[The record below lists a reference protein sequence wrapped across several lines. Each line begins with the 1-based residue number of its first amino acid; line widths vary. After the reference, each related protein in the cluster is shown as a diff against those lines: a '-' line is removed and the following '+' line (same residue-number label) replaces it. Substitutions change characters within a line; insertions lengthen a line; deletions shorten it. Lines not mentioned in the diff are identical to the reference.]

1 MLRRI
6 TSKNPAIERQPEIA
20 MSALRYRASSPASE
34 AGGEAAGGE
43 FKALDACHREIA
55 SNLERL
61 QALVDRLGADGVT
74 TQTQGEAS
82 AIETFF
88 SATARGHHAD
98 EERHVF
104 PPLLAS
110 PNADLVQ
117 AVQRLQQDHGFIE
130 ENWIELS
137 PQLRALAGG
146 YHWYDLDELRHGV
159 QVFIDLL
166 HDHIELEES
175 LIYPEAKAHWAEVF
189 ARRAQR
195 QASIGAD

>member
-1 MLRRI
+1 
-6 TSKNPAIERQPEIA
+6 
-20 MSALRYRASSPASE
+20 MSAQRYRASPDAVSAAS
-34 AGGEAAGGE
+34 ASTGGE
-43 FKALDACHREIA
+43 FRALDACHLEIA
-55 SNLERL
+55 NHLDRL
-61 QALVDRLGADGVT
+61 QALVDRIGRDGVT
-74 TQTQGEAS
+74 TQAQHEA
-82 AIETFF
+82 AEIESFF
-88 SATARGHHAD
+88 SATARSHHAD

-110 PNADLVQ
+110 ADADMVQ
-117 AVQRLQQDHGFIE
+117 AVRRLQQDHGFIE

-166 HDHIELEES
+166 RDHIELEES
-175 LIYPEAKAHWAEVF
+175 LIYPHAKAHWAEVF

-195 QASIGAD
+195 RAEVGAG

>member
-1 MLRRI
+1 
-6 TSKNPAIERQPEIA
+6 
-20 MSALRYRASSPASE
+20 MSAQRYRASPDAVSAAS
-34 AGGEAAGGE
+34 ASTGGE
-43 FKALDACHREIA
+43 FKALNACHFEIA
-55 SNLERL
+55 NHLDRL
-61 QALVDRLGADGVT
+61 QALVDRLVDDGVT
-74 TQTQGEAS
+74 AQTQDEA
-82 AIETFF
+82 AQIETFF
-88 SATARGHHAD
+88 SATARSHHAD

-110 PNADLVQ
+110 TDADMVQ
-117 AVQRLQQDHGFIE
+117 AIRRLQQDHGFIE

-166 HDHIELEES
+166 RDHIELEES
-175 LIYPEAKAHWAEVF
+175 LIYPQAKAHWAEVF

-195 QASIGAD
+195 RAEVGAS